1 MQAQRVSE
9 VWVFVVWGI
18 VPIAMMIAGVAIQW
32 FRTQERLRLIEK
44 GVPIAELPPVW
55 PSRRRPS
62 PAEQAAGFRVGGIV
76 LVAIGLGLLIMFT
89 ALADTLPQ
97 FPKGVIAVSAIPF
110 LLGLGLLLEYRTR
123 RKELAARERLNGG
136 AHSR

>member
-1 MQAQRVSE
+1 MKTLTNQE
-9 VWVFVVWGI
+9 VMMSLIWLIFPVAVIVAVVF
-18 VPIAMMIAGVAIQW
+18 MQW

-62 PAEQAAGFRVGGIV
+62 PAEQTAGFRVAGIV
-76 LVAIGLGLLIMFT
+76 LVAIGLGLSILFT

-110 LLGLGLLLEYRTR
+110 LLGLGLLLKYRTR
-123 RKELAARERLNGG
+123 RKELAARERSDG
-136 AHSR
+136 